1 MFVAHCP
8 RFGYIQILSSSCP
21 KTEKKMGRKSKRLNN
36 LRIIQGIKNKNKQ
49 KCENKAVLMFLN
61 SCFSLVWELL
71 SL

>member
-8 RFGYIQILSSSCP
+8 RFGYIQILSFSCP

-49 KCENKAVLMFLN
+49 KCENKVGLMFLN

-71 SL
+71 PL